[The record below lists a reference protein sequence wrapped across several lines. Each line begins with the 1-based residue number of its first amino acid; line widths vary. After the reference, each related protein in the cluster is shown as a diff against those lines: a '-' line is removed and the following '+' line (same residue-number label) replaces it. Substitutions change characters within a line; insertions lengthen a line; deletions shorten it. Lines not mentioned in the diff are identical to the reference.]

1 MLRAY
6 CPQMTTPKKGKR
18 PGNRVSPPHQ
28 ECSCET
34 VECPYF
40 DFHSFVEIA
49 TRVNLGYLDGKQ
61 IIRTVSGDTKVT
73 VTQKETEL
81 KLSSILI
88 MTNND

>member
-1 MLRAY
+1 
-6 CPQMTTPKKGKR
+6 
-18 PGNRVSPPHQ
+18 
-28 ECSCET
+28 
-34 VECPYF
+34 
-40 DFHSFVEIA
+40 VEIA